1 MNLSEVTEIIDAAR
15 VNGVFLME
23 AFMYRSA
30 PQTKKLVEL
39 VKNGAIGRVHAIEAS
54 FGFDGDF
61 PLSSRL
67 LDNQLGGGGILDVGC
82 YPVSI
87 SRLLAGAATGAP
99 FADPEQ
105 VFGLG
110 HVGEQSRVDEHAVAI
125 LKFPGEIVASLATGV
140 QLKRHNVVRVFG
152 RAGSILVD
160 DPFLP
165 AREGGSTEI
174 VIERP
179 ERPNEVIRVDAPD
192 PLYVYEVDA
201 VAAQIERREAREMS
215 HADSLGNARALDQ
228 WRKAIGVSYAADRNT
243 RVE

>member
-1 MNLSEVTEIIDAAR
+1 
-15 VNGVFLME
+15 
-23 AFMYRSA
+23 
-30 PQTKKLVEL
+30 
-39 VKNGAIGRVHAIEAS
+39 
-54 FGFDGDF
+54 
-61 PLSSRL
+61 L

-87 SRLLAGAATGAP
+87 ARLLAGAATGAP
-99 FADPEQ
+99 FLDPES

-110 HVGEQSRVDEHAVAI
+110 HVGERSHVDEYAIAI
-125 LKFPGEIVASLATGV
+125 LKFPGEIVASLATSI

-152 RAGSILVD
+152 RTGSILVE

-165 AREGGSTEI
+165 ARDGGSTEI

-179 ERPNEVIRVDAPD
+179 NRPNEVIRVDAPD
-192 PLYVYEVDA
+192 SLYVYEVDA
-201 VAAQIERREAREMS
+201 VAAQIERGEAREMS

-228 WRKAIGVSYAADRNT
+228 WRKAVGVSYLADRNT